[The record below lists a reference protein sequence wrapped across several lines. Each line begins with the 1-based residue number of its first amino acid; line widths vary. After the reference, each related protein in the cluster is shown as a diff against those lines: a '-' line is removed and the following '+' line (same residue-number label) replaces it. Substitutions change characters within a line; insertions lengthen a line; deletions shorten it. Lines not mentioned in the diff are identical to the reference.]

1 MPALSSV
8 APWIPPATVLG
19 MRPGTSRD
27 AVGREDERESVRR
40 AQAGDP
46 VAFAALIDR
55 YGRAVTSLCYASTL
69 NPSDAEELAQDVF
82 LAAWRGLPRFRAD
95 AAFSTWLFSL
105 TRNACVDRARRAA
118 SRPRLATED
127 EQADAA
133 SPTHD
138 DGSRRTAR
146 AILEAAALLSAPLR
160 QALLLRDIQ
169 GLSYE
174 EIAALQDVPI
184 GTVRSRISAAR
195 RAVVEALRQP

>member
-1 MPALSSV
+1 MPASTNV
-8 APWIPPATVLG
+8 APLILPATVLG
-19 MRPGTSRD
+19 MRSGTSRD
-27 AVGREDERESVRR
+27 AVIHGDERETVRR
-40 AQAGDP
+40 AQAGDQ
-46 VAFAALIDR
+46 VAFAALVGR

-118 SRPRLATED
+118 TRPRLATDD

-138 DGSRRTAR
+138 DESRRTAR
-146 AILEAAALLSAPLR
+146 AILEAAALLSTPLR